1 MSAPVSTAAGN
12 PATVAVPRTPALVAG
27 SALLLMAGL
36 AGWAG
41 VGVLLPLVTAPDPV
55 VTIVGSVGA
64 VRAAAGALVIVA
76 VLDVV
81 VAWALF
87 EVLRPTQEALARVAA
102 WLRTAYAAGFVLAV
116 SHVLVA
122 VEMVAAADGTDA
134 ELGRTVKRELL
145 TFQTMW
151 EVGLL
156 LVGLHLLLIGVALWR
171 GPGFPRWLGAF
182 VVLCGVGYAFDA
194 SAVVVVPGPL
204 WSLTTVTFVGEVALA
219 IWLLVRAFRGETA
232 APSQVRS

>member
-27 SALLLMAGL
+27 LALLLMAGL

-87 EVLRPTQEALARVAA
+87 EVLRPMQEALARVAA
-102 WLRTAYAAGFVLAV
+102 WLRTACAAGFVLAV

-194 SAVVVVPGPL
+194 LAVVVVPGPL